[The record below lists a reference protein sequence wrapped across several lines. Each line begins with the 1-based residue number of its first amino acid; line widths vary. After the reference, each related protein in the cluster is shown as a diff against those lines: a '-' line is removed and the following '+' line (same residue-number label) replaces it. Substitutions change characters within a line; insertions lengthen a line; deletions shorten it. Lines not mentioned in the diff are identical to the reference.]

1 MNVFGIQ
8 TQKTNVDDGII
19 DRAAFVK
26 TAEELK
32 NRFGFKK
39 IAITLRQSINA
50 DNNNWSALFYD
61 GKESVFSN
69 IYSIHIVERVG
80 SGDAFAAAL
89 IYALLMQ
96 SEHNADFDSN
106 QKAVEFASAASCLK
120 HTIEGDFNQV
130 SVEEVL
136 CLVNSEGTGRV
147 SR

>member
-1 MNVFGIQ
+1 MTKLAPFVDVCIANEEDALNVFGIQ

-61 GKESVFSN
+61 GKESVFSK
-69 IYSIHIVERVG
+69 IYSIHIVVLQPNLNNLQFQ
-80 SGDAFAAAL
+80 SL
-89 IYALLMQ
+89 YILSLL
-96 SEHNADFDSN
+96 EPFY
-106 QKAVEFASAASCLK
+106 F
-120 HTIEGDFNQV
+120 I
-130 SVEEVL
+130 
-136 CLVNSEGTGRV
+136 
-147 SR
+147 